1 MREGGGREKEEKG
14 ERASQLESPTLLT
27 FVGAHRIANA
37 ALFRSATTPRRF
49 HGDAY
54 TRRQRLRRLRVK
66 TELFTEFHSREG
78 VVAERGGGRGGEA
91 TRKETPERAK
101 QGGRFRVHRRIS
113 QFSHLS
119 LVFYPPSPRGLC
131 RAIIPTSSTYCRCY
145 VVVWPSFI
153 WPPHAPLKSPHREVT
168 GFFQLATDRSTDR
181 IALVNILIL
190 PLPTYE
196 GLNCSPSTII
206 IAETAEVWRY

>member
-1 MREGGGREKEEKG
+1 MGGGEKEEKG

-78 VVAERGGGRGGEA
+78 VV
-91 TRKETPERAK
+91 
-101 QGGRFRVHRRIS
+101 
-113 QFSHLS
+113 
-119 LVFYPPSPRGLC
+119 PR
-131 RAIIPTSSTYCRCY
+131 
-145 VVVWPSFI
+145 
-153 WPPHAPLKSPHREVT
+153 EE
-168 GFFQLATDRSTDR
+168 
-181 IALVNILIL
+181 
-190 PLPTYE
+190 E
-196 GLNCSPSTII
+196 G
-206 IAETAEVWRY
+206 

>member
-1 MREGGGREKEEKG
+1 MRAAATAPCNRGHRERDRQKEREERKKDRTIMRERGGEKEEKG

-78 VVAERGGGRGGEA
+78 VVPERGGGREGERGNA
-91 TRKETPERAK
+91 KGNAGASEARRK
-101 QGGRFRVHRRIS
+101 I
-113 QFSHLS
+113 
-119 LVFYPPSPRGLC
+119 PR
-131 RAIIPTSSTYCRCY
+131 TSSN
-145 VVVWPSFI
+145 
-153 WPPHAPLKSPHREVT
+153 
-168 GFFQLATDRSTDR
+168 
-181 IALVNILIL
+181 IAVLSSLSRLL
-190 PLPTYE
+190 PAFP
-196 GLNCSPSTII
+196 NSH
-206 IAETAEVWRY
+206 

>member
-1 MREGGGREKEEKG
+1 MTRRGARCSNSTVQSRSSRERQAERERRKKERQNNNERERGGGEKEEKG

-78 VVAERGGGRGGEA
+78 VVPERGGGREGERGNAKGNAGAGEA
-91 TRKETPERAK
+91 RRK
-101 QGGRFRVHRRIS
+101 I
-113 QFSHLS
+113 
-119 LVFYPPSPRGLC
+119 PR
-131 RAIIPTSSTYCRCY
+131 TSSNIAVLSSLSRLLPAFPTR
-145 VVVWPSFI
+145 
-153 WPPHAPLKSPHREVT
+153 PLSGHN
-168 GFFQLATDRSTDR
+168 SH
-181 IALVNILIL
+181 
-190 PLPTYE
+190 
-196 GLNCSPSTII
+196 
-206 IAETAEVWRY
+206 